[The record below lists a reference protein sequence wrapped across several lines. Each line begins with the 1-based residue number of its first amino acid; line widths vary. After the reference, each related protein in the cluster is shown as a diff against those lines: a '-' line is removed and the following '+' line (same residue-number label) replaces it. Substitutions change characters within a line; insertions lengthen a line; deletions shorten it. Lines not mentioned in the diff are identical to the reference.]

1 VHSHARTTPIPDK
14 QPRKGGFVNWYLG
27 VLKKYADFSG
37 RARRKE
43 FWMFALI
50 NFVVMVVLSFVD
62 GMIGMPVLGLI
73 YALGVLLPS
82 LAVGAR
88 RLHDIGKSGW
98 WQLVGL
104 VPFIGI
110 LVLIIFFVLDSNPG
124 DNKYGPNPKAAG

>member
-1 VHSHARTTPIPDK
+1 M
-14 QPRKGGFVNWYLG
+14 NWYLG

-50 NFVVMVVLSFVD
+50 NFIIAIILGVVDS
-62 GMIGMPVLGLI
+62 MIGMPVLGLT

-82 LAVGAR
+82 IAVGAR
-88 RLHDIGKSGW
+88 RFHDIGKSGW
-98 WQLVGL
+98 WLLIGL
-104 VPFIGI
+104 IPFIGV

-124 DNKYGPNPKAAG
+124 DNKYGPNPKAGA